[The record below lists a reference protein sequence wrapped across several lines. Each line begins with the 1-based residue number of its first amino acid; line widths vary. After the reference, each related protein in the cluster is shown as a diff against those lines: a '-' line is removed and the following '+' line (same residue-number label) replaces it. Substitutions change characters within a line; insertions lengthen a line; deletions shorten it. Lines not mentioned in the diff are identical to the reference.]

1 MYKMTPMIL
10 SRLCRSAR
18 RTGWPMRQ
26 RLHLFLA
33 LPVIVAS
40 GCAATPAAVDGD
52 PSADKALV
60 LNTADRHGQDGHHA
74 AYIYEIDGRTVSWQ
88 QRAFLLEP
96 GRHTFRVW
104 PRLDMA
110 ESLVMIPDIVR
121 IRRESIEVAE
131 IELLLEPGYVYQLG
145 ARTNIGRTVSTIPGS
160 DRFVSRDQTFIV
172 PILLS
177 AIRPKTLAEGAQGMS
192 VFLAIMG
199 AGPLAAGGL

>member
-1 MYKMTPMIL
+1 
-10 SRLCRSAR
+10 
-18 RTGWPMRQ
+18 MRQ
-26 RLHLFLA
+26 RPYLLLV
-33 LPVIVAS
+33 LPILVAS
-40 GCAATPAAVDGD
+40 GCATGPAVGGD
-52 PSADKALV
+52 PSAGKALV
-60 LNTADRHGQDGHHA
+60 LNTADRGPQDGRHA
-74 AYIYEIDGRTVSWQ
+74 AYIYEVDGRTVSWQ

-110 ESLVMIPDIVR
+110 ESLVMIPDVVR

-131 IELLLEPGYVYQLG
+131 IELSLEPGYVYQLG

-160 DRFVSRDQTFIV
+160 DRFVSRDRTFIV

-192 VFLAIMG
+192 AFLAIMG
-199 AGPLAAGGL
+199 AGPVAAGGL